1 MLLIFGCG
9 HADATSWRINNNAN
23 RHAHFTDFN
32 AAMSSS
38 DVKDG
43 DTLYVD
49 PGSVIAGTQNIT
61 KRVTVI
67 GAGYPKTGHPHAEA
81 MTTGQINIQAAGTK
95 IESMRLSNNNNS
107 INLYLSADDVTVERC
122 LLNVFIRWNGSGKRF
137 KMRQCISSHCING
150 YGVSNDNSAD
160 CTVENCIFKVTH
172 YTAVITGL
180 KNPTIRNNYICNS
193 YVKQANTNN
202 NSYCLESLSG
212 AIITNNILFHPNT
225 PNMLL
230 NNVDGKFSRNILSCE
245 ENTYSNVSSEDN
257 LQLGAADESQLFVME
272 GENDELYRLKEGSP
286 AKGYAEEGGDC
297 GPFDGKYPYVISG
310 YPLGMPYFLSSS
322 ANTLAVDGKVSF
334 SNEVKIQKQ

>member
-32 AAMSSS
+32 SAMNSR

-61 KRVTVI
+61 KRVTII
-67 GAGYPKTGHPHAEA
+67 GTGYPKTGHPHAEA
-81 MTTGQINIQAAGTK
+81 MTTGQINIRAAGTK
-95 IESMRLSNNNNS
+95 IESMRLSNNNS
-107 INLYLSADDVTVERC
+107 KLNLYLYADDVTIERC
-122 LLNVFIRWNGSGKRF
+122 FLNVFIRWSGSGKRF
-137 KMRQCISSHCING
+137 KMRQCISSHYIIGNG
-150 YGVSNDNSAD
+150 ANDANCAD
-160 CTVENCIFKVTH
+160 CTIENCIFKPVSDNS
-172 YTAVITGL
+172 AVISGL
-180 KNPTIRNNYICNS
+180 KNPIIRNNYICNS
-193 YVKQANTNN
+193 YAGN
-202 NSYCLESLSG
+202 NSYCLQTLSG

-230 NNVDGKFSRNILSCE
+230 NNVDGKFSHNILSCE
-245 ENTYSNVSSEDN
+245 ENTYSSISAEDN
-257 LQLGAADESQLFVME
+257 MQLGIADESQLFVME

-310 YPLGMPYFLSSS
+310 YPLGMPYFVSSS